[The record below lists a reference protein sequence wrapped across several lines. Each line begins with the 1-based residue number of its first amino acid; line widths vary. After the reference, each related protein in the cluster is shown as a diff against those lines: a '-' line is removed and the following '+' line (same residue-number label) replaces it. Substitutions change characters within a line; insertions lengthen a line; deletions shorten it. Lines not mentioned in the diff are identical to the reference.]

1 MRVWVCGCMGV
12 WVCGCGGCV
21 GVWVC
26 GCVGVWVCGC
36 VGCVSVWV
44 CGCMG
49 VWFCGGRGVWVCG
62 YRDHDELCGVVS
74 QLEQRRLQLDDLHLL
89 FQSSQLK
96 NNQLTELCSGS
107 EAGSH

>member
-1 MRVWVCGCMGV
+1 MGV
-12 WVCGCGGCV
+12 WVCGCV

-26 GCVGVWVCGC
+26 GCVAVWVCGC

-49 VWFCGGRGVWVCG
+49 VWFCGGRGGWVGG
-62 YRDHDELCGVVS
+62 YRDRDELCGVVS
-74 QLEQRRLQLDDLHLL
+74 QLEQSRLQLDDLHLL
-89 FQSSQLK
+89 FRSSQFKNSQLK
-96 NNQLTELCSGS
+96 ELCSGS